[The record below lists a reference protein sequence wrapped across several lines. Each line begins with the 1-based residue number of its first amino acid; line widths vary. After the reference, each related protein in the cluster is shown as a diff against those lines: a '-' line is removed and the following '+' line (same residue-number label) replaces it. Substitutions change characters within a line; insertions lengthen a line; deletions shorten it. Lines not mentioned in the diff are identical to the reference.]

1 MLRAQYPA
9 IQAMRLPRTEEV
21 NGEPI
26 TLRLMTPADATALH
40 SFFQELAEENAYD
53 LLFLRRDVTSGPEID
68 RWALEIASGEAVTVI
83 AIADGQVL
91 GESSLHRSDVPWTRH
106 VGNVRVIVDPQQRGR
121 GLSRLL
127 LAEICAVAEQGGIE
141 RLVAE
146 MMAEQAS
153 ALGLFQRLGFRQEG
167 RYEAFARDS
176 QGKLHDLV
184 VMTAGRREM
193 ERIIGHEV

>member
-1 MLRAQYPA
+1 M
-9 IQAMRLPRTEEV
+9 
-21 NGEPI
+21 
-26 TLRLMTPADATALH
+26 
-40 SFFQELAEENAYD
+40 
-53 LLFLRRDVTSGPEID
+53 
-68 RWALEIASGEAVTVI
+68 
-83 AIADGQVL
+83 L

-153 ALGLFQRLGFRQEG
+153 RAADCSSGSAFVRRGATRRLP
-167 RYEAFARDS
+167 RDS

-184 VMTAGRREM
+184 VMTAGRPEM
-193 ERIIGHEV
+193 ERIIAHEV